1 MAKLV
6 LEFSGHIPAKKN
18 SVVLTRYGKRPSKAY
33 ERWEKA
39 ELATLRD
46 TPAIPGPVSISYD
59 FWIRGKESPALFDLD
74 NIIASINDL
83 LQKAEIISGDDW
95 SMLPAP
101 SPRLRGFVRGEQRTV
116 VTIASVE
123 APWVPI
129 LATLRDGDAVR
140 ALAKVNGVTIKAQ
153 RAMLWDQLQ
162 GLEIAG

>member
-33 ERWEKA
+33 ERWEKD
-39 ELATLRD
+39 ELVTLRD

-59 FWIRGKESPALFDLD
+59 FWIGGKDSPALFDLD

-95 SMLPAP
+95 SMLPKP
-101 SPRLRGFVRGEQRTV
+101 TPRLMGFIRGEQRTV
-116 VTIASVE
+116 VTIASVA

-140 ALAKVNGVTIKAQ
+140 ALAKANGVTIKAQ
-153 RAMLWDQLQ
+153 RAALWDQLQ
-162 GLEIAG
+162 GLDIPD